1 MTLPERYDL
10 TIEQGATLKRWFR
23 LTYPT
28 GTIVDLTAAG
38 YDTARL
44 TIRDEYGG
52 DEIVALT
59 TANGGVSVVQEA
71 DADGAEWSGYLY
83 LSAAST
89 AALTDWGDGAYDL
102 EIDNGSDVIRVL
114 QGVAT
119 LSPEATT

>member
-1 MTLPERYDL
+1 MDL
-10 TIEQGATLKRWFR
+10 EA
-23 LTYPT
+23 
-28 GTIVDLTAAG
+28 VG

-71 DADGAEWSGYLY
+71 DADGAEWSGYVY

-89 AALTDWGDGAYDL
+89 AALTDFGEGVFDL